1 MKKILFLIL
10 FLLPA
15 NSFSN
20 EKAWDLLRNGNKI
33 VFIRHSLAPGG
44 GDPSNFDLKK
54 CSTQRNLSQTGINQS
69 KKIGE
74 LFKKNKVQIDKVL
87 SSQWCRCKDTAFY
100 AFGKYEDFFALNS
113 TFQAEFSG
121 NASKQRKALKKYI
134 KNWDGNG
141 KNLILVTH
149 YVITIEHTDYA
160 PSSGELVIVD
170 KNYKVL
176 ATIPTLN

>member
-1 MKKILFLIL
+1 M
-10 FLLPA
+10 
-15 NSFSN
+15 
-20 EKAWDLLRNGNKI
+20 
-33 VFIRHSLAPGG
+33 
-44 GDPSNFDLKK
+44 
-54 CSTQRNLSQTGINQS
+54 
-69 KKIGE
+69 
-74 LFKKNKVQIDKVL
+74 FKKNKVQIDKVL

-134 KNWDGNG
+134 KNWNGNG

>member
-1 MKKILFLIL
+1 MKKLLFLIL
-10 FLLPA
+10 MIIPT

-20 EKAWDLLRNGNKI
+20 DKAWGLLKEGNKI
-33 VFIRHSLAPGG
+33 VFVRHSLAPGG
-44 GDPSNFDLKK
+44 GDPSNFNLTK
-54 CSTQRNLSQTGINQS
+54 CSTQRNLNQTGIIQS

-74 LFKKNKVQIDKVL
+74 LFKKNKVPVDKVL
-87 SSQWCRCKDTAFY
+87 SSQWCRCKDTAFH
-100 AFGKYEDFFALNS
+100 AFGEYKEFFALNS

-121 NASKQRKALKKYI
+121 NASEQRKALKKYI
-134 KNWDGNG
+134 KNWRGNG

-149 YVITIEHTDYA
+149 YVITVEHTGYA